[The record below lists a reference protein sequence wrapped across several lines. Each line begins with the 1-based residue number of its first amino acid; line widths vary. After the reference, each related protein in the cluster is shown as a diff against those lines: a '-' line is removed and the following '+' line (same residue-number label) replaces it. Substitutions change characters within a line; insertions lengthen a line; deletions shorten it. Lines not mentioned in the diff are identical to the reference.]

1 MNRWSR
7 KLHRWGAIVIAVPT
21 LLVIATGLLL
31 QLKKEVAWIQP
42 PTIKSPSI
50 DGASSQ
56 PLLDWDTVLN
66 STIAIKESGVSSWDD
81 IDRLDVRPSKGVIK
95 VRCKNNWEVQ
105 LDANNAA
112 VLSSAYRRSDLIE
125 SLHDGSF
132 FSDSAKLYVFF
143 VNGLILLG
151 LWLTG
156 MYLWYLPIK
165 ARSKKKNR
173 LASKNSSAPQAE

>member
-7 KLHRWGAIVIAVPT
+7 KLHRWGAILIAIPT

-31 QLKKEVAWIQP
+31 QLKKEVSWIQP
-42 PTIKSPSI
+42 PTKR
-50 DGASSQ
+50 GLTAR
-56 PLLDWDTVLN
+56 LTVDWQAILE
-66 STIAIKESGVSSWDD
+66 STMTIEQTEVSSWDD

-105 LDANNAA
+105 LDSADAS
-112 VLSSAYRRSDLIE
+112 VLSSSYRRSDFIE

-132 FSDSAKLYVFF
+132 FSNYAKLYVFF
-143 VNGLILLG
+143 PNGLILFV

-156 MYLWYLPIK
+156 MYLWYLPINAK
-165 ARSKKKNR
+165 RKKQAR
-173 LASKNSSAPQAE
+173 LASKKADSATKG

>member
-1 MNRWSR
+1 VLDS
-7 KLHRWGAIVIAVPT
+7 VTAVDE
-21 LLVIATGLLL
+21 A
-31 QLKKEVAWIQP
+31 
-42 PTIKSPSI
+42 
-50 DGASSQ
+50 D
-56 PLLDWDTVLN
+56 
-66 STIAIKESGVSSWDD
+66 VSSWDD
-81 IDRLDVRPSKGVIK
+81 IDRLDDRPSKGVVK

-105 LDANNAA
+105 LDSNNGA

-132 FSDSAKLYVFF
+132 FSDYTKLYVFF
-143 VNGLILLG
+143 ANGLILFG

-173 LASKNSSAPQAE
+173 LAAKRSSTQPE